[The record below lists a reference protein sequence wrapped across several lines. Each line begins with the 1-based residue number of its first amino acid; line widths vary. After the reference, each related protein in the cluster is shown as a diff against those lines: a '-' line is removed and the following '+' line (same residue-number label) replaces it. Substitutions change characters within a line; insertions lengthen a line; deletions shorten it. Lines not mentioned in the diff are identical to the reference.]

1 MVHGQPQTKESCRT
15 LNHKAK
21 ETNYHNYYGQIKGH
35 ADLELIED
43 DIFNSIT
50 SITLTT
56 NRTFNRHADITY
68 KYNLVLFNRRI
79 LQK

>member
-43 DIFNSIT
+43 DIFNLIASI
-50 SITLTT
+50 ILTA
-56 NRTFNRHADITY
+56 NRTFKRHATITY
-68 KYNLVLFNRRI
+68 KYNLALFNRRI
-79 LQK
+79 LSK

>member
-21 ETNYHNYYGQIKGH
+21 ETNYHNHYSQIKGR

-43 DIFNSIT
+43 DISNSIT
-50 SITLTT
+50 SITLTA
-56 NRTFNRHADITY
+56 NRTFNRHATIAY
-68 KYNLVLFNRRI
+68 KYNLALLNRRI
-79 LQK
+79 L